1 MDYQLCKSLIFRVE
15 CDLVALAVLK
25 LFNFIE
31 ERTVFEH
38 VFVGLGKNS
47 HKVVKHQNVTKKCR

>member
-31 ERTVFEH
+31 ERTVFKH

-47 HKVVKHQNVTKKCR
+47 HKVV